1 MGLDMYLNV
10 SRNVYDS
17 SYSPSDSEEYKA
29 LQSFIN
35 DNMVGSPLK
44 SDREGLGV
52 AGVNMQVAYWRKA
65 NAIHSWFVDNCQG
78 GVDECQ
84 ESHVEVGQL
93 EELISSCSEVLE
105 LLNPYYGAGEEEA
118 SIPDEMRD
126 SVASILQPTSGFFFG
141 STEID
146 AWFYDD
152 VKYTHDRLD
161 EIVKWVK
168 SEQQDKRFW
177 YITYQAS
184 W

>member
-10 SRNVYDS
+10 SRSVYNS
-17 SYSPSDSEEYKA
+17 SYSPSEEYKA

-35 DNMVGSPLK
+35 DNMVGSLLK
-44 SDREGLGV
+44 PDRDGLEV
-52 AGVNMQVAYWRKA
+52 AGVNMQVASWRKA
-65 NAIHSWFVDNCQG
+65 NAIHNWFVENCQDGVDNCQ
-78 GVDECQ
+78 ETHI
-84 ESHVEVGQL
+84 EVEQL
-93 EELISSCSEVLE
+93 EELISNCSEVLE

-118 SIPDEMRD
+118 SIPDEVRE

-141 STEID
+141 STDID

-161 EIVKWVK
+161 EIVKWLK
-168 SEQQDKRFW
+168 SEQRDKRFW
-177 YITYQAS
+177 DITYQSS

>member
-1 MGLDMYLNV
+1 MGLDMYLEV
-10 SRNVYDS
+10 SRNVYNS
-17 SYSPSDSEEYKA
+17 SYSPSEEYEA

-44 SDREGLGV
+44 LDRDSFQV
-52 AGVNMQVAYWRKA
+52 AGVNMQVACWRKA
-65 NAIHSWFVDNCQG
+65 NAIHNWFVENCQG

-84 ESHVEVGQL
+84 ETHIEVEQL
-93 EELISSCSEVLE
+93 EELISNCSEVLE

-118 SIPDEMRD
+118 SIPDEVRE
-126 SVASILQPTSGFFFG
+126 SVEEILTPTSGFFFG
-141 STEID
+141 STDID

-161 EIVKWVK
+161 EIVKWVN
-168 SEQQDKRFW
+168 SEQRDKRFW
-177 YITYQAS
+177 NITYQSS